1 MPSVVNDIDSIE
13 DNTMNDDSSITV
25 ERSLDKRVTNF
36 NGGQCKNVA
45 KNQPSSKNILNFSDN
60 LNKSPKNSQFLEY
73 SLWSRGRCAKAV
85 GTSAM
90 FTIIALTVGVL
101 IISFTSPK
109 ATLQKWKLN
118 FIAMSPTPIDYN
130 YGPRSVAVG
139 DFNNDTCLDMTVA
152 NHIVNIIAIYLGH
165 MDMDATFSNEKEY
178 TTGTGSTQY
187 MVAIGDFNNDDL
199 LNIAVAN
206 SGTNNVGIFLGFGN
220 GSFKTQ
226 IELSTGSARSIAIS
240 LADFNKDTSL
250 DIATVDYGTHS
261 ISIFYGY
268 GTDYFSTP

>member
-1 MPSVVNDIDSIE
+1 M
-13 DNTMNDDSSITV
+13 
-25 ERSLDKRVTNF
+25 
-36 NGGQCKNVA
+36 A
-45 KNQPSSKNILNFSDN
+45 
-60 LNKSPKNSQFLEY
+60 
-73 SLWSRGRCAKAV
+73 
-85 GTSAM
+85 
-90 FTIIALTVGVL
+90 
-101 IISFTSPK
+101 
-109 ATLQKWKLN
+109 
-118 FIAMSPTPIDYN
+118 
-130 YGPRSVAVG
+130 
-139 DFNNDTCLDMTVA
+139 VA

-268 GTDYFSTP
+268 GTDYFSTPSRYSTGYDSFPSALAIGDFNSDHYLDLAISNYGTNNIGIFLSNKNRTCTNQIMF